1 MNNPE
6 LKDWLNSINFSKE
19 NLLDET
25 PESVSS
31 YQPYIINKCMASH
44 LDAILFVNELNQL
57 PYIDKRMQYAY
68 YLYALR
74 PRKRY
79 APWLKR
85 ETADN
90 LSAVKEYYG
99 FSDKKALD
107 ALKVLNRDE
116 IIFIKQRL
124 NKGGFKK

>member
-1 MNNPE
+1 VNNPE

-19 NLLDET
+19 NLIQEN
-25 PESVSS
+25 PESISS
-31 YQPYIINKCMASH
+31 YQPYVINKCMASH
-44 LDAILFVNELNQL
+44 LDAILFVNELNQF
-57 PYIDKRMQYAY
+57 PYIDKIMQYAY
-68 YLYALR
+68 YLHSLR

-79 APWLKR
+79 APWLKK

-90 LSAVKEYYG
+90 ISAVKEYYG

-116 IIFIKQRL
+116 INFIKQRL